1 MHSKTPEPCNLKKMN
16 SRSDS
21 RLVPGRRRSPV
32 PEHVI
37 DGSRPLMLK
46 ALRELVG
53 FFLGGIATA
62 PHLPLPGV
70 DHGIAR
76 NEASAVQ

>member
-1 MHSKTPEPCNLKKMN
+1 M
-16 SRSDS
+16 RGAADWYR
-21 RLVPGRRRSPV
+21 RLVPRRGRGPV
-32 PEHVI
+32 SEHAV
-37 DGSRPLMLK
+37 DGGGPLVLE
-46 ALRELVG
+46 ALRELLG

-76 NEASAVQ
+76 NEASSIQ